1 MKYRIGIPKAL
12 LYYEYAA
19 LWHAFFEEM
28 DIEAVVSGETNKL
41 VLDEGAAG
49 VVDEACLP
57 VKVYFGHVAKLA
69 RKNLDFLF
77 VPRLVSVER
86 KAYIC
91 PKLMGLPDMLNA
103 RTTNQIPLLKPTL
116 NLVRNERGVESFLGE
131 IAGSLGYSPNKV
143 KKAWKL
149 AQDAYSQENVRHSGK
164 RYCSVTE
171 GEERI
176 TIFIAAHPYLIHD
189 SYLNL
194 NIIEKLKKMGCRIII
209 PEDIPR
215 DMQNFELCGM
225 PKQLFWSF
233 GKIQLGAT
241 KFIMRDSEVQGV
253 IILSAFGCGI
263 DSFIDNMVIRQ
274 LKNIGLPYLS
284 IILDEHSGEAGLD
297 TRIEAFLDMLRWRRR
312 KDEDHI
318 SAYGTYL
325 GCHEGSVG
333 ASRFGSG
340 CPASYE

>member
-12 LYYEYAA
+12 LYYQYAT
-19 LWHAFFEEM
+19 LWHVFFEEL
-28 DIEAVVSGETNKL
+28 DIETFVSGDTNKS

-57 VKVYFGHVAKLA
+57 VKVYFGHVAVLA
-69 RKNLDFLF
+69 RKKPDFIF
-77 VPRLVSVER
+77 APRMVSVER

-91 PKLMGLPDMLNA
+91 PKLMGLPDMLAA
-103 RTTNQIPLLKPTL
+103 RTTKKIPLLKPTL
-116 NLVRNERGVESFLGE
+116 NLVRNERGIESFLGE
-131 IAGSLGYSPNKV
+131 IGGTLGYSRNKV
-143 KKAWKL
+143 KRAWRL
-149 AQDAYSQENVRHSGK
+149 AQEAYLHEDLRYSGK
-164 RYCSVTE
+164 RYCSASE
-171 GEERI
+171 SREDI

-209 PEDIPR
+209 PEDIPQ
-215 DMQNFELCGM
+215 DMQKFELCRM

-233 GKIQLGAT
+233 GKIQLGAA
-241 KFIMRDSEVQGV
+241 KFIIRRSEVQGV
-253 IILSAFGCGI
+253 IILSAFGCGV

-325 GCHEGSVG
+325 DCFESPVG
-333 ASRFGSG
+333 ASGFGCG